1 MATYKVL
8 RASFAGLLMGA
19 LGATAVAETSEGRS
33 VETAVVIRSDSGS
46 LGGIGSEGD
55 WLREHYPGWRR
66 TRQALLS
73 RNSRRYDRID
83 LESPTGERVSIYFDI
98 TAAFGLP

>member
-1 MATYKVL
+1 VPAYIVL
-8 RASFAGLLMGA
+8 RAALTGALMGM
-19 LGATAVAETSEGRS
+19 LAVAARAETNEGRS
-33 VETAVVIRSDSGS
+33 VETAVLIRSDSGS
-46 LGGIGSEGD
+46 LGGIAREAE

-73 RNSRRYDRID
+73 RNGRRYDRID
-83 LESPTGERVSIYFDI
+83 IESPTGERVSVFFDI